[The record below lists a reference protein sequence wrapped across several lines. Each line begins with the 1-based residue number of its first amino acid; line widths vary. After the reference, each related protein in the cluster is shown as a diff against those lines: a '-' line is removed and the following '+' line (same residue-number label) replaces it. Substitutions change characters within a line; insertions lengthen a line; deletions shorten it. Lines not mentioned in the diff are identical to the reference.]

1 MQRTR
6 IKICGITREE
16 DLHCAIDCGADAIGL
31 VFYPKS
37 PRYITPEKAAL
48 LTRHLP
54 PLITLVGLFVNA
66 KAEEIATVR
75 QQVPLTLLQFHGDEL
90 ATDCLGHGLPYIRAA
105 RVQPGLDLLKY
116 WQQFSSA
123 QALLLDAF
131 VQGYGG
137 GGEVFDWTLI
147 PEEIA
152 HQVVLS
158 GGLNV
163 QNVADAIA
171 KIRPYAI
178 DVSSGVESA
187 KGIKDHQK
195 IRSFIEA
202 VRTADHQLK
211 DSA

>member
-16 DLHCAIDCGADAIGL
+16 DLCCAVESGADAIGL
-31 VFYPKS
+31 VFYPQS
-37 PRYITPEKAAL
+37 PRYIAPEKAAL
-48 LTRHLP
+48 LTRDLP
-54 PLITLVGLFVNA
+54 PFITLVGLFVNA
-66 KAEEIATVR
+66 QPTEIAAVR

-90 ATDCLGHGLPYIRAA
+90 AADCLDHGLPFIRAA
-105 RVQPGLDLLKY
+105 RVQPDLDLLKY
-116 WQQFSSA
+116 RQQFSSA

-152 HQVVLS
+152 HQAVLS
-158 GGLNV
+158 GGLNA
-163 QNVADAIA
+163 QNVAEAIA
-171 KIRPYAI
+171 KIRPYAV

-202 VRTADHQLK
+202 VRTADLQL
-211 DSA
+211 SASA